1 MTPYFSDQGL
11 TLYLGDC
18 REIVPALGFVA
29 DLIVTDPP
37 YASTSLKWD
46 RWPEGWVQ
54 VAASAATSMWC
65 FGSLRM
71 FLDQR
76 DEFADWSLSQD
87 VVWEKHNGSSL
98 HNDRF
103 RRIHEQSAFFYRGKW
118 GDVPTFPV
126 YVNEAVKRTVR
137 RKAKPHH
144 HLNGSEKGSSF
155 QSFDGGPKMATSIIY
170 ASSMHGK
177 SIHPTEKPVAL
188 LQPLI
193 QYGCIAGGLVLDMFA
208 GSGSTLEAARLSG
221 RRAIGIEAN
230 EEYIERAARRLSQ
243 RDLFDVIA

>member
-1 MTPYFSDQGL
+1 MTPYFADQGL

-18 REIVPALGFVA
+18 REIVPALGLVA

-54 VAASAATSMWC
+54 VAASAAASMWC

-71 FLDQR
+71 FMARASDF
-76 DEFADWSLSQD
+76 DAWTCSQD
-87 VVWEKHNGSSL
+87 VVWEKHNGSGF
-98 HNDRF
+98 HADRF
-103 RRIHEQSAFFYRGKW
+103 RRVHESCAHFYLGPWKE
-118 GDVPTFPV
+118 TQHATV
-126 YVNEAVKRTVR
+126 YVSGATAKTVR
-137 RKAKPHH
+137 SKRRPTHT
-144 HLNGSEKGSSF
+144 GSIERTPYRSV
-155 QSFDGGPKMATSIIY
+155 DGGPKMATSVIR
-170 ASSMHGK
+170 AHSMHGNAL
-177 SIHPTEKPVAL
+177 HPTEKPVVIL
-188 LQPLI
+188 RPLI
-193 QYGCIAGGLVLDMFA
+193 EYACAEGGLVLDMFA